1 MEYFAIEQENNLVSE
16 YIPGARYTA
25 VKLLSRYE
33 RSDSYIDKLLAYE
46 LGNSELTPQ
55 DKGLLT
61 EIVNGVIR
69 WKLKLDW
76 ILTGFYHGDY
86 QKCLNIV
93 KNAMRVALYQI
104 LFLNRIP
111 VPAAINE
118 SVEIVKKIQGIK
130 TAAIVNGVLRNISR
144 NIENVRYPERTDDVI
159 YYFSIIYSHPKWMI
173 KRWVERLGEA
183 QTEKMLF
190 TNNRRPYA
198 NIRINTY
205 KATFEIVIDYLKENG
220 MEYYVSHYMKHSIL
234 LKSPR
239 KDITQTE
246 LFSEGLITA
255 QDTSA
260 SLAASLAAP
269 KPGDTVVDLC
279 AAPGGKSFFLA
290 EAMKNTGKVYAIEK
304 YPSKL
309 RFIEEGAERMGFDCI
324 ETITEDARTVT
335 LPEQVD
341 IVFADVPCSGLGTL
355 SKKPDIK
362 WKREPEDILALVKI
376 QRAILENAA
385 RLVKPGGALV
395 YSTCTIEPEENVEN
409 IVWFLNAY
417 PEFEIDPAENYLSHD
432 LCSDGFMQTYPHIQN
447 MDGAFAARLVK
458 KQTS

>member
-1 MEYFAIEQENNLVSE
+1 MEYFAVEQENNSVAE
-16 YIPGARYTA
+16 YITGARYTA

-46 LGNSELTPQ
+46 LSNAELSPQ

-61 EIVNGVIR
+61 EVVNGVIR

-144 NIENVRYPERTDDVI
+144 NIENVRYPEKSDDVI

-173 KRWVERLGEA
+173 KRWIDRLGEN
-183 QTEKMLF
+183 QTEKLLF
-190 TNNRRPYA
+190 TNNRRPYT
-198 NIRINTY
+198 NIRINTL
-205 KATFEIVIDYLKENG
+205 KSNFDFVIDYLKESG
-220 MEYYVSHYMKHSIL
+220 IEYYVSHYMKHSIL
-234 LKSPR
+234 LKTPR
-239 KDITQTE
+239 KDIAHTE
-246 LFSEGLITA
+246 LFTDGMITI

-260 SLAASLAAP
+260 TLAASLTAP

-279 AAPGGKSFFLA
+279 SAPGGKSFYIA
-290 EAMKNTGKVYAIEK
+290 ELLQNQGKVYAIEK

-309 RFIEEGAERMGFDCI
+309 RFIEEGSERLGITCI
-324 ETITEDARTVT
+324 ESVTDDARTVT
-335 LPEQVD
+335 LPEQAD
-341 IVFADVPCSGLGTL
+341 IVFADVPCSGMGTL

-362 WKREPEDILALVKI
+362 WKREPEDIILLVKL
-376 QRAILENAA
+376 QRDILENAA
-385 RLVKPGGALV
+385 TLVKPGGVLV
-395 YSTCTIEPEENVEN
+395 YSTCTIEPEENSEN
-409 IVWFLNAY
+409 IMWFLQNH
-417 PEFEIDPAENYLSHD
+417 PEFEIDPAENYLPMD

-458 KQTS
+458 KM